1 MSFVSPKFK
10 VPSAREDMIFAAK
23 LAEQAERYDE
33 MVLCMK
39 GIVKENPKLSQDE
52 RNLLSVAYKNSVGL
66 RRASWRIL
74 SSIEQREEQ
83 KGTGNAAKVKTYR
96 QLVEVELSEICED
109 IISLLDKDVLQGDV
123 SSDDKVFFKK
133 MQADYHRYHVEAT
146 DDAGHKKKALEAYTA
161 ALDTAKST
169 LAVANPTR
177 LGLVLNLS
185 VFHYEIMKETE
196 KGISLAKSNFDEAVQ
211 ELETLPEE
219 EYKEATLIMQ
229 LIRDNLT
236 LWSED
241 QGAGA
246 DGTAVEDMEN

>member
-1 MSFVSPKFK
+1 MAFVSPKFS
-10 VPSAREDMIFAAK
+10 VPSSREDMIFAAK

-33 MVLCMK
+33 MVRCMK
-39 GIVKENPKLSQDE
+39 GVVKDNPKLSQDE
-52 RNLLSVAYKNSVGL
+52 RNLLSVAYKNSVGI

-83 KGTGNAAKVKTYR
+83 KGTGKAEKVKTYR
-96 QLVEVELSEICED
+96 QLVEGELSEICED
-109 IISLLDKDVLQGDV
+109 IIALLDKDVLQGDV
-123 SSDDKVFFKK
+123 SSDDTVFFKK

-146 DDAGHKKKALEAYTA
+146 DDAAHKQAALEAYSTA
-161 ALDTAKST
+161 LETAKKT
-169 LAVANPTR
+169 LPVANPTR

-196 KGISLAKSNFDEAVQ
+196 KGIDLAKKNFDEAVQ
-211 ELETLPEE
+211 ELESLPEE

-241 QGAGA
+241 QQDGG
-246 DGTAVEDMEN
+246 DGTGVEDMEN

>member
-1 MSFVSPKFK
+1 MAFVSPKFS
-10 VPSAREDMIFAAK
+10 VPSVRDDMIFAAK

-33 MVLCMK
+33 MVRCMK
-39 GIVKENPKLSQDE
+39 AVVKDSAKLSQDE
-52 RNLLSVAYKNSVGL
+52 RNLLSVAYKNSVGI

-83 KGTGNAAKVKTYR
+83 KGTGNVEKVSTYR
-96 QLVEVELSEICED
+96 KMVEGELSEICED
-109 IISLLDKDVLQGDV
+109 IITLLDKDVLCGNV

-146 DDAGHKKKALEAYTA
+146 DDASHKQA
-161 ALDTAKST
+161 ALAAYSDALDSAKST

-196 KGISLAKSNFDEAVQ
+196 KGIQLAKSNFDEAVQ
-211 ELETLPEE
+211 ELESLPEE

-241 QGAGA
+241 AGGNA